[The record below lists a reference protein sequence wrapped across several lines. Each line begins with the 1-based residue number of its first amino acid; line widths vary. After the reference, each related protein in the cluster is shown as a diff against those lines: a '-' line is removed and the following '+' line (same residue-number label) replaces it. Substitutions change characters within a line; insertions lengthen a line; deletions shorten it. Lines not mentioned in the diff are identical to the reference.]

1 MEIQKRTEKKLR
13 EITKKDSFPFRGRR
27 MEHFSKQRITIWC
40 GSERAVKYHVGKQ
53 TQAKTEIYTESNT
66 EAIKEYKEKRM
77 GCSRK
82 NIPRFLVC

>member
-1 MEIQKRTEKKLR
+1 
-13 EITKKDSFPFRGRR
+13 

-66 EAIKEYKEKRM
+66 EAITEFKEKRM
-77 GCSRK
+77 GCRRK
-82 NIPRFLVC
+82 NTPRFEFVNILEWRKYRLCDNPRDVSIL